1 MMYSCND
8 GQGETKITEI
18 YSCFRDGNNIQI
30 VRQGKGSIRNQIY
43 PIVTD
48 LKYDKQF
55 LLVEQNPDSLWYHV
69 DLSFSLDRS
78 YSRNEQRKT
87 IYFWPGYSNLTN
99 NLLLESKNI
108 SNKNSSADQKIF
120 NEFADSLIRNDPFQ
134 RRIFSQQIN
143 YWILE
148 FSKDSLHGPFSKQ
161 QYLLE
166 KKKLL
171 VPKDLKL
178 RVE

>member
-1 MMYSCND
+1 MKPPNLFPKNLLLSNICLLSIINMMYSCND

-30 VRQGKGSIRNQIY
+30 VRQEKGSIRNQIY

-87 IYFWPGYSNLTN
+87 I
-99 NLLLESKNI
+99 
-108 SNKNSSADQKIF
+108 
-120 NEFADSLIRNDPFQ
+120 
-134 RRIFSQQIN
+134 
-143 YWILE
+143 
-148 FSKDSLHGPFSKQ
+148 
-161 QYLLE
+161 
-166 KKKLL
+166 
-171 VPKDLKL
+171 
-178 RVE
+178 